1 MGKFW
6 AEQGHFFMNHFLCA
20 AAAAGLSALAMS
32 PSAAGTVDLQFDEN
46 PNAVM
51 GTVVVNGR
59 DRQVGAGVIPVTEV
73 GSDPVREFTAWCI
86 DVMTYIL
93 PTGSYTEQSDRP
105 DSLTEEQEGL
115 INSLFTGFIGETDSY
130 NGAAAFQLAMWEIIE
145 EDQSS
150 LSLTDPGQNGGDSF
164 FVKQD
169 SNLNSAVSTAN
180 DWLGKLAGID
190 PNYRLTYFIAHT
202 DEDSGDPLSQ
212 NLVTAT
218 PIPLPAGI
226 WLLGAGIGGLAL
238 ARRRGSRK
246 ASA

>member
-1 MGKFW
+1 MGKFR
-6 AEQGHFFMNHFLCA
+6 AEQGHFFMNHFLCT

-32 PSAAGTVDLQFDEN
+32 PSAAGTVDLRFDGS

-51 GTVVVNGR
+51 GTVVVNGL

-73 GSDPVREFTAWCI
+73 DPDPVREFTAWCI
-86 DVMTYIL
+86 DVMTDIL

-105 DSLTEEQEGL
+105 GFLTEEQEGL
-115 INSLFTGFIGETDSY
+115 INRLFTGFIRETNSD

-145 EDQSS
+145 EDQNSF
-150 LSLTDPGQNGGDSF
+150 SLTDPGQNGDDSF
-164 FVKQD
+164 YVKQG

-180 DWLGKLAGID
+180 DWLGRLDDIV
-190 PNYRLTYFIAHT
+190 PNYQLTYFIAHT
-202 DEDSGDPLSQ
+202 DGSGAPLSQ
-212 NLVTAT
+212 NLITAT